1 MVAGYC
7 WDWVS
12 RKKSSLID
20 IVIPEHDYSA
30 KWNLAS
36 DGNLWILKPESVSE
50 VGCIHTCQGLE
61 LDYIGVILGPDLV
74 ARNGVLHALPD
85 KRAGT
90 DASLKGYK
98 TMLREEPEKARK
110 KAATIIKNTYRTLLT
125 RGQKGCFVFSV
136 DPETNDY
143 LKDSLG
149 TLLT

>member
-12 RKKSSLID
+12 KGKSSLTD
-20 IVIPEHDYSA
+20 IVMPEHEFSA
-30 KWNLAS
+30 RWNLAA

-74 ARNGVLHALPD
+74 ARNGLLVAAPE
-85 KRAGT
+85 KRART
-90 DASLKGYK
+90 DASIKGYK
-98 TMLREEPEKARK
+98 NEPERARK
-110 KAATIIKNTYRTLLT
+110 KAAEIIKNTYRTLLT

-136 DPETNDY
+136 DPETNQY
-143 LKDSLG
+143 LKDSTG
-149 TLLT
+149 